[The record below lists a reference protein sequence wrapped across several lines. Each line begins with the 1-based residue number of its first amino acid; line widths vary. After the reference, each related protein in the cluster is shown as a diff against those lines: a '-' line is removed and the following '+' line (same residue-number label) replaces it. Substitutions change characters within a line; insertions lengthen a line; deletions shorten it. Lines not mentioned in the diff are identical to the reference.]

1 MYGFDMNSWTPAN
14 CLSRLKVNNSLT
26 GKAIC
31 KMRNTIVAAVGAGL
45 AVTGMALA
53 APAGAAPSGQTSAQQ
68 TIKELEAE
76 GYRVIQTRV
85 GSGSL
90 DNCTVNAVRP
100 GRDITDLRAAPRGNT
115 EEVVRY
121 TTVYVDLKCG

>member
-1 MYGFDMNSWTPAN
+1 
-14 CLSRLKVNNSLT
+14 
-26 GKAIC
+26 
-31 KMRNTIVAAVGAGL
+31 MRNTVKNTVVATAAAGL
-45 AVTGMALA
+45 ALSALA
-53 APAGAAPSGQTSAQQ
+53 LAGPAAAAPGGAGSAQQ
-68 TIKELEAE
+68 TIKQLEDE